1 MIVDFELV
9 HELMEEIT
17 FWRWIR
23 DNDVTKKW
31 TMNNIWK
38 ARWLVASEFFNVTK
52 WLYPPERTSQSFV

>member
-23 DNDVTKKW
+23 DNDVTKK
-31 TMNNIWK
+31 
-38 ARWLVASEFFNVTK
+38 
-52 WLYPPERTSQSFV
+52 